1 MKNGLGRSQPS
12 IGKASASGFLLSR
25 TRAGDAFARTL
36 LLCAFLFF
44 SASPGDAQAQAKQ
57 LLNYPTIEK
66 PVLGEQGMVV
76 SQSAVAS
83 EIGRDILRKGGNAV
97 DAAIATAF
105 ALAVTLPRAG
115 NIGGDGFMLIHLAG
129 EARTVTIDYRTVAPA
144 AARFELY
151 AREDG
156 SISPEAKAGVR
167 SAGVPGTVA
176 GLALA
181 HEKYGKLP
189 WRRLLEP
196 AIALAKDG
204 VVLTHDEAWVL
215 EWGRERLNRSAAGK
229 EAFFKPGGGAYR
241 AGERLRQP
249 DLAWSLRQIAK
260 DGPDAF
266 YRGVIAERLV
276 AGMEASGGLVTKAD
290 LGAYRA
296 IERPALMGTYRGLQI
311 ATMPPSSGGGA
322 SVIEMLNILEQF
334 DFAKAG
340 AGSAEA
346 LHLIAES
353 MKLAFHD
360 RWRYAGD
367 TDHTVMPLKELT
379 SKAYARE
386 RARRIVRGRAMAP
399 EQQAPGNPYAFESR
413 ETTHLSV
420 LDAQGN
426 AVSNTFTLGS
436 DFGSGVMMPGTGFL
450 LGNMIGNFSLAD
462 QGASIGAAT
471 PLTAN
476 ILEPGRR
483 PVSSMAPTI
492 MLREGKPLLITGS
505 PGGSTIPATVAQ
517 VLVNVLDFG
526 MTVAEATHAPR
537 IYQNIEDDTLYVE
550 RGVSPDTRALLES
563 WGHKIVVGE
572 TIGSSQSIMITETFI
587 EGSADPRRP
596 GAAASAQ

>member
-1 MKNGLGRSQPS
+1 MKNALGRSQH
-12 IGKASASGFLLSR
+12 SGFA
-25 TRAGDAFARTL
+25 RAL

-129 EARTVTIDYRTVAPA
+129 EARTVAIDYRTVAPA

-151 AREDG
+151 AGEDG
-156 SISPEAKAGVR
+156 SIKPEAKAGVR

-196 AIALAKDG
+196 AIALAKNG

-229 EAFFKPGGGAYR
+229 EAFFKPDGGAYR

-260 DGPDAF
+260 HGPDAF
-266 YRGVIAERLV
+266 YRGMIAERLV

-290 LGAYRA
+290 LEAYRA
-296 IERPALMGTYRGLQI
+296 IERPALMGTYRGMQI

-379 SKAYARE
+379 SKAYAQE

-420 LDAQGN
+420 LDAEGN

-492 MLREGKPLLITGS
+492 VLREGKPLLITGS
-505 PGGSTIPATVAQ
+505 PGGSTIPATIAQ

-537 IYQNIEDDTLYVE
+537 IYQNIEDDKLYVE

-572 TIGSSQSIMITETFI
+572 TIGSSQSIMLTETFI

-596 GAAASAQ
+596 GATASAQ

>member
-1 MKNGLGRSQPS
+1 MNALKTARPAAAGRAIVKTLLLGC
-12 IGKASASGFLLSR
+12 L
-25 TRAGDAFARTL
+25 L
-36 LLCAFLFF
+36 LLCA
-44 SASPGDAQAQAKQ
+44 PPDGAQAQTKQ
-57 LLNYPTIEK
+57 LLNYPTIVK

-76 SQSAVAS
+76 SQSAPATQ
-83 EIGRDILRKGGNAV
+83 IGRDILRKGGNAV

-115 NIGGDGFMLIHLAG
+115 NIGGDGFMLIHLAR
-129 EARTVTIDYRTVAPA
+129 EARTVAIDYRTVAPA

-151 AREDG
+151 VREDG
-156 SISPEAKAGVR
+156 SISPDAKAGVL

-181 HEKYGKLP
+181 HERYGKLP
-189 WRRLLEP
+189 WRELLKP

-204 VVLTHDEAWVL
+204 VELTRDEAWVL

-229 EAFFKPGGGAYR
+229 AAFFKPDGSAYR

-249 DLAWSLRQIAK
+249 DLAWSLRQIANH
-260 DGPDAF
+260 GADAF
-266 YRGVIAERLV
+266 YRGPIAQRLA
-276 AGMEASGGLVTKAD
+276 AGMAASGGLVTMAD
-290 LGAYRA
+290 LAAYRA
-296 IERPALMGTYRGLQI
+296 IERPALTGTYRGLQI

-334 DFAKAG
+334 DLEKAG

-360 RWRYAGD
+360 RRRHAGD
-367 TDHTVMPLKELT
+367 TDHDDVPLTALT
-379 SKAYARE
+379 SKPYAQE
-386 RARRIVRGRAMAP
+386 RARQIVRGRVMAP
-399 EQQAPGNPYAFESR
+399 EALSAGNPWAFESR

-420 LDAQGN
+420 LDAEGN

-450 LGNMIGNFSLAD
+450 LGNMIGNFSLSE
-462 QGASIGAAT
+462 QRASMPGGT

-476 ILEPGRR
+476 VLGPGRR
-483 PVSSMAPTI
+483 PVSSMSPT
-492 MLREGKPLLITGS
+492 MVLREGKPLLITGS
-505 PGGSTIPATVAQ
+505 PGGSTIPGTVAQ
-517 VLVNVLDFG
+517 MIVNVFDFG

-537 IYQNIEDDTLYVE
+537 IYQNIDDGKLYLE
-550 RGVSPDTRALLES
+550 RGISPDTRTLLQS
-563 WGHKIVVGE
+563 WGHNLVVDE
-572 TIGSSQSIMITETFI
+572 TIGSTQSIMRTDTLV

-596 GAAASAQ
+596 GSAALEQ